1 MVSHLCFPVCP
12 EFLQFDSSPVSLNP
26 LRLLLQTLEVLVV
39 GPTLNEDA
47 VHEISGSNWENK
59 KRLDIL

>member
-1 MVSHLCFPVCP
+1 MNL
-12 EFLQFDSSPVSLNP
+12 LP
-26 LRLLLQTLEVLVV
+26 LWLLLQTLEVLVG